1 MSSRLI
7 RFADSLRDIRKTL
20 VVRGMSRAGG
30 QIPALAALDLQ
41 IRYAMD
47 MAGLAAS
54 DTPTTAYGE
63 LLFAPRPA
71 QSSGMGAAIAE
82 WPYHSTAV

>member
-1 MSSRLI
+1 MHGAGLTARL
-7 RFADSLRDIRKTL
+7 S
-20 VVRGMSRAGG
+20 
-30 QIPALAALDLQ
+30 P
-41 IRYAMD
+41 
-47 MAGLAAS
+47 AGLAAS